1 MVRFFYK
8 KKGDGR
14 ILLPKGSNIFPS
26 LAKRGK
32 GRFYKYSCSTPGFTL
47 IEVLI
52 AVTLLSVILAAIYS
66 TFFLS
71 HKAIEG
77 MDEYML
83 KMQEA
88 RKALD
93 ILRCEIEAVFYKD
106 KDSDMLLKL
115 EDRDIYGK
123 QAAHLTFTAFSALRP
138 SLSRISYYIADQDGK
153 LTLFKKIES
162 YYANENNSISPP
174 FNSPLSKGGYR
185 GVKVEMEES
194 SGDNEWFDI
203 IEGIEAFTIEAKFN
217 DKWVKT
223 WDTEINKD
231 IPQEIRISL
240 TVKLKNGTIT
250 LFDVA
255 KPRIGR
261 QI

>member
-1 MVRFFYK
+1 MKNK
-8 KKGDGR
+8 KFRNFK
-14 ILLPKGSNIFPS
+14 IFNFQS
-26 LAKRGK
+26 SIFNFRGA
-32 GRFYKYSCSTPGFTL
+32 GFTL

-52 AVTLLSVILAAIYS
+52 AVSLLSVILAAVYS

-83 KMQEA
+83 KMQES

-93 ILRCEIEAVFYKD
+93 ILRCEIEAVFYED
-106 KDSDMLLKL
+106 KDSDMHLKL

-153 LTLFKKIES
+153 LNLFKKIES
-162 YYANENNSISPP
+162 YYANENNPISPS
-174 FNSPLSKGGYR
+174 FS
-185 GVKVEMEES
+185 KVEMEES
-194 SGDNEWFDI
+194 SEDNEWFDI
-203 IEGIEAFTIEAKFN
+203 IEGIEAFTVEAKFN

-231 IPQEIRISL
+231 IPEEIRISL
-240 TVKLKNGTIT
+240 AVKLKNGTIT